1 MERWL
6 NGLAKAVLWGVA
18 AALSLLVLAV
28 ALVLLLVGWLW
39 ALCRGRRLE
48 VPASLAQLRRW
59 QAQQMRRAGGRSP
72 TPDEAEVV
80 DVQGREVEPPLA
92 RLSAPQRNAPDDAE
106 VVDVLPKDGTRPPPQ
121 QGPE

>member
-6 NGLAKAVLWGVA
+6 NVLARAVLWGVA
-18 AALSLLVLAV
+18 AVLSLLVLAV

-59 QAQQMRRAGGRSP
+59 QEQQMRRAGGRSP
-72 TPDEAEVV
+72 APDEAEVV
-80 DVQGREVEPPLA
+80 DVQGREVERPLA
-92 RLSAPQRNAPDDAE
+92 RLPAPQRNASDAD
-106 VVDVLPKDGTRPPPQ
+106 VVDVSPKDGTRPPPG
-121 QGPE
+121 QGPG